1 MRAAVSA
8 LLARLRSLFAVR
20 RRFLPSEEETG
31 YFDTVEELSRER
43 EAFRF
48 FAPSASRLWK
58 RELRALRRMPEGTAK
73 LRRGYALLARGL
85 SLTGAAVKASDTP
98 AELLR
103 LAAQAS
109 LGPEAE
115 QAVSA
120 YEEVRYND
128 REASAA
134 ESAVMQTLLTAL
146 SRRL

>member
-1 MRAAVSA
+1 
-8 LLARLRSLFAVR
+8 
-20 RRFLPSEEETG
+20 
-31 YFDTVEELSRER
+31 
-43 EAFRF
+43 
-48 FAPSASRLWK
+48 
-58 RELRALRRMPEGTAK
+58 MPEGTAK

-98 AELLR
+98 AELLL

-128 REASAA
+128 LEASAA